1 MGTFFESDISS
12 RIQWLAVQVLLAA
25 TLVACGGGNGSGGSS
40 SSGATGSSGA
50 VSSGGGGT
58 SSSASSSTSGMPV
71 PHDHNHCVDGFAA
84 EPTDATM
91 ATGFA
96 EYTENGQT
104 DATVQPEVI
113 AWMEKHIWQEAHFIW
128 HEARRCGGGGFA
140 GGFGGGETGAVDPCS
155 FPPERLPEENECA
168 GPQDGY
174 EFLVMHRHMLYALRD
189 LWPGHEEQFAG
200 WEMFP
205 DRTDYPDLLH
215 PYFRNWSE
223 AVLSDAALA
232 DSIDQMTAEE
242 VLALWPTEGHFGQWI
257 QCGSLQGGLGGN
269 SLHGALHFNGFPPN
283 NQTHSVAN
291 QRRNL
296 DSYLF
301 WKLHGWIDSV
311 WEKYRHATGLTS
323 DDPRLAD
330 ELQAQ
335 CEEMHF
341 WAEQIE
347 ANGPQPER
355 PIDGVIQEAGYFH
368 ERVRPALERAGC
380 ATCHGAGEE
389 AGLRLGYEVSSTE
402 IVQRLVNAEAR
413 NVEGY
418 RLVVPG
424 DPENSWLYLKASGL
438 SVNTDAICRPS
449 APNTCRQAMPNS
461 AMPGL
466 TEEELQVLRQWILD
480 GAPLPDPT

>member
-1 MGTFFESDISS
+1 MDTFIGSSISS
-12 RIQWLAVQVLLAA
+12 RTRWLIVQALLAA
-25 TLVACGGGNGSGGSS
+25 ALVACGGGTSSVGSS
-40 SSGATGSSGA
+40 SSGASGSSGA
-50 VSSGGGGT
+50 VSSGGSST
-58 SSSASSSTSGMPV
+58 SSSSSGMSMPHN
-71 PHDHNHCVDGFAA
+71 HDHCTDGFAA
-84 EPTDATM
+84 EPTDVTM
-91 ATGFA
+91 ADGFA

-128 HEARRCGGGGFA
+128 HEARRCGGGGFP
-140 GGFGGGETGAVDPCS
+140 GGFGGGEAGAVDPCS

-174 EFLVMHRHMLYALRD
+174 EFLVMHRHMLNALKD
-189 LWPGHEEQFAG
+189 LWPSRTEQFEG
-200 WEMFP
+200 WAVFP
-205 DRTDYPDLLH
+205 SQGDYPELLH

-223 AVLSDAALA
+223 AVLEDAALA

-242 VLALWPTEGHFGQWI
+242 VLAIWPTEGHFGQWI

-269 SLHGALHFNGFPPN
+269 SVHGALHFNGFPPN
-283 NQTHSVAN
+283 NQAHSVAN

-301 WKLHGWIDSV
+301 WKLHGWIDNV
-311 WEKYRHATGLTS
+311 WEKYRLATGLTP

-330 ELQAQ
+330 ELLAQ
-335 CEEMHF
+335 CQEMHF

-347 ANGPQPER
+347 STGPQPE
-355 PIDGVIQEAGYFH
+355 PPVDDEFEESGYFH
-368 ERVRPALERAGC
+368 EFVRPALERAGC

-402 IVQRLVNAEAR
+402 VVQRLVNAEAR

-424 DPENSWLYLKASGL
+424 DPDNSWLYLKASGQ
-438 SVNTDAICRPS
+438 SVNSSAVCRPS

-466 TEEELQVLRQWILD
+466 TEAELQLLRQWILD
-480 GAPLPDPT
+480 GAPVPDRI